1 MKALSDEGFPH
12 LLGYYNLLTMLHI
25 RVILFVSLLPTG
37 AQLES

>member
-1 MKALSDEGFPH
+1 MKALSDEDFPH

-25 RVILFVSLLPTG
+25 SLFVSLLPTG